1 MTHLLWYHS
10 SIIYLLHLKRGI
22 DLLRFVL
29 GKSGTGKTEYLYNT
43 LTKLAKSGE
52 NRIIMLIPDQ
62 SSFETEKPSSEP
74 GGCRGLQKLLQKNL
88 KKVLDKSK

>member
-1 MTHLLWYHS
+1 MTHLLWYHN

-43 LTKLAKSGE
+43 LTKLAESGE

-62 SSFETEKPSSEP
+62 SSFETEK
-74 GGCRGLQKLLQKNL
+74 
-88 KKVLDKSK
+88 VFLD